1 MRARQK
7 LRTACRS
14 LASLSVVKMN
24 PPVPPVLAELA
35 ALLLRNAMPGV
46 PEPER
51 ASDLSL
57 SAMILGVAAEVW
69 DRQAQVLV
77 EENRAVRALLGEAGD
92 DADLRLSVLQAENDR
107 LRSALIGAHAVAE
120 DAGDTA
126 RAEAIWAELVAS
138 TERRKLSTA
147 PV

>member
-1 MRARQK
+1 
-7 LRTACRS
+7 
-14 LASLSVVKMN
+14 MN

-35 ALLLRNAMPGV
+35 GLLMRNAMPGV

-57 SAMILGVAAEVW
+57 SAMLLMMTGEMW
-69 DRQAQVLV
+69 DRQAHILV
-77 EENRAVRALLGEAGD
+77 EENRAIRTLLGQAGED
-92 DADLRLSVLQAENDR
+92 TDLHLSILKAENDR
-107 LRSALIGAHAVAE
+107 LRAALIDAHAAAE
-120 DAGDTA
+120 AAGDTA
-126 RAEAIWAELVAS
+126 RQDAIWAELALS

>member
-1 MRARQK
+1 
-7 LRTACRS
+7 
-14 LASLSVVKMN
+14 MN

-35 ALLLRNAMPGV
+35 GLLLKNAMPGV

-57 SAMILGVAAEVW
+57 SAMLLMVVGEIW
-69 DRQAQVLV
+69 DGQAHMLV
-77 EENRAVRALLGEAGD
+77 EENRALRALLGEAGA
-92 DADLRLSVLQAENDR
+92 DADLRLSVLKAANDR
-107 LRSALIGAHAVAE
+107 LRAALIEAHAAAE
-120 DAGDTA
+120 AAGDTG
-126 RAEAIWAELVAS
+126 RQEAIWAELRAS

>member
-1 MRARQK
+1 
-7 LRTACRS
+7 
-14 LASLSVVKMN
+14 MN

-35 ALLLRNAMPGV
+35 GLLMKNAMPGV

-57 SAMILGVAAEVW
+57 SAMLLMVAGEVW
-69 DRQAQVLV
+69 DRQAHILV
-77 EENRAVRALLGEAGD
+77 EENRAVRALLGETGE

-107 LRSALIGAHAVAE
+107 LRAGLIEAHAAAE
-120 DAGDTA
+120 AAGDQT
-126 RAEAIWAELVAS
+126 RQDAIWAELVAA